1 MSNDTRTGKSIMNAK
16 VSVFFMILTFLLNF
30 LSRKYFL
37 DGLGPE
43 IMGMRTTLGTVL
55 GMLSLSELGIGG
67 AIAVALYKPLA
78 EKNYDEINEIISLQ
92 GWLYTRV
99 FAFISLGLIVL
110 MFFMPSML
118 ADMKAPIEY
127 AYLTVGIFFLGT
139 MFSYTI
145 NYKSIVISADQKGYK
160 VSRIMS
166 TAGIIKSIIQLF
178 ILRLVHEP
186 YMYWLAMDL
195 VTMLLGVY
203 VLDRITK
210 RDYPWLKITKS
221 RGYEYFKKYPH
232 IIKHT
237 GQMFVHSITT
247 FILTNA
253 TPWLLFSIVGLS
265 MVTFYENYKNL
276 IANLRAAIYSVFSN
290 MGPAIA
296 SMIAEGDEDK
306 TYNFFWEMLALKY
319 FVGGVAAFGLF
330 IFGSPFISLW
340 LGSEYVL
347 GLTTMILLTATAYL
361 DYTRSTVDSYIVGY
375 RLFSDIWAPTVEGA
389 INIVMAIILG
399 KMYGLNG
406 ILAGTYI
413 SIYLIV
419 RLWKPYFL
427 FNKGFKRTVWI
438 YWRGNIKFPIITI
451 ALMLLS
457 YLALEYLQL
466 DLSSS
471 YFHLFRHVAW
481 LAPLYALVLFSAFY
495 LTSEGFRKVTKR
507 LWSLGE
513 PKVMALKRMLLGR
526 RISG

>member
-55 GMLSLSELGIGG
+55 GMLSLSELGIGS
-67 AIAVALYKPLA
+67 AIGVALYKPLA

-118 ADMKAPIEY
+118 ADMQAPIEY

-145 NYKSIVISADQKGYK
+145 NYKSIIISTDQKGYK
-160 VSRIMS
+160 VGRIMQ
-166 TAGIIKSIIQLF
+166 TAGIIKSIVQLF

-195 VTMLLGVY
+195 ITMLLGVY
-203 VLDRITK
+203 VLDYITK
-210 RDYPWLKITKS
+210 RDYPWLKISKH
-221 RGYEYFKKYPH
+221 RGYEYYKKYPQ
-232 IIKHT
+232 ILKHT
-237 GQMFVHSITT
+237 GQLFVHSIAT
-247 FILTNA
+247 FALTSA
-253 TPWLLFSIVGLS
+253 TPWLLFSIVGLT
-265 MVTFYENYKNL
+265 MVTHYENYKNL
-276 IANLRAAIYSVFSN
+276 IANIRAMIYSVFSN
-290 MGPAIA
+290 MSGGIA
-296 SMIAEGDEDK
+296 SLIAEGDEEK
-306 TYNFFWEMLALKY
+306 TYNFFWEMLSLKY

-330 IFGSPFISLW
+330 TFGSPFISIW
-340 LGSEYVL
+340 LGEQYVVSL
-347 GLTTMILLTATAYL
+347 VTMILLTATAYL
-361 DYTRSTVDSYIVGY
+361 DYTRGTVDAYIVGNK
-375 RLFSDIWAPTVEGA
+375 LFGDVWAPIAEGV
-389 INIVMAIILG
+389 INVVLAIILG
-399 KMYGLNG
+399 RLYDMEG

-413 SIYLIV
+413 SLFLII
-419 RLWKPYFL
+419 RLWKPYLL
-427 FNKGFKRTVWI
+427 FRKGFKRSVWL
-438 YWRGNIKFPIITI
+438 YWRGNIKFPLITL
-451 ALMLLS
+451 ALMFVS
-457 YLALEYLQL
+457 YITLQQLQL
-466 DLSSS
+466 ELSTS

-481 LAPLYALVLFSAFY
+481 LAPLYASILFTAFY

-507 LWSLGE
+507 LWALGE
-513 PKVMALKRMLLGR
+513 PKFMALKRLLLGR
-526 RISG
+526 RQEA

>member
-1 MSNDTRTGKSIMNAK
+1 METRTSKSIMNAK
-16 VSVFFMILTFLLNF
+16 VSLFFTIATFILNF

-78 EKNYDEINEIISLQ
+78 EKNYTEINEIISLQ

-99 FAFISLGLIVL
+99 FAFISLGITVL
-110 MFFMPSML
+110 LFAMPSML
-118 ADMKAPIEY
+118 EGMEAPIEY
-127 AYLTVGIFFLGT
+127 AYLTVAIFFLGT

-160 VSRIMS
+160 VGLIMS
-166 TAGIIKSIIQLF
+166 SAGIIKSIIQLF
-178 ILRLVHEP
+178 ILRLVKEP
-186 YMYWLAMDL
+186 YMYWLSMDF

-203 VLDRITK
+203 VLDHITK
-210 RDYPWLKITKS
+210 RDYPWLTINKK

-232 IIKHT
+232 ILKHT

-247 FILTNA
+247 FILMNA
-253 TPWLLFSIVGLS
+253 TPWLLFSIVGLT

-276 IANLRAAIYSVFSN
+276 ITNLRTSIYAVFSN

-296 SMIAEGDEDK
+296 SMIAEGDDKK
-306 TYNFFWEMLALKY
+306 TYNFFWEMLSIKY

-330 IFGSPFISLW
+330 TFGSSFISIW

-347 GLTTMILLTATAYL
+347 ELSTMVLLTATAYL
-361 DYTRSTVDSYIVGY
+361 DYTRGTVDSYIVGY
-375 RLFSDIWAPTVEGA
+375 KLFRDIWAPSVEGV
-389 INIVMAIILG
+389 INIVLAIILG
-399 KMYGLNG
+399 RMYGLDG
-406 ILAGTYI
+406 ILMGTYV
-413 SIYLIV
+413 SLYLIV

-427 FNKGFKRTVWI
+427 FNSGFNKSVWV

-451 ALMLLS
+451 GLITLS
-457 YLALEYLQL
+457 YFSLEALQL
-466 DLSSS
+466 DMRSS

-481 LAPLYALVLFSAFY
+481 IAPVYALILFALFY
-495 LTSEGFRKVTKR
+495 VTSEGFRKVTKR
-507 LWSLGE
+507 LWSIGE
-513 PKVMALKRMLLGR
+513 PKVLATLRFVKMAARPFQR
-526 RISG
+526 